1 MTSDE
6 KKRFD
11 RLKPKVDEYAKH
23 LARLKPVYDRHPAG
37 EDLLNVLLNELDLR
51 VLVMNA
57 NRPWVSTFDAIVEA
71 NPAASLVFLERLQ
84 AVYNAEFEFLKT
96 AANNIVRE
104 DKLFG
109 VLAELRRL

>member
-6 KKRFD
+6 RQLLD
-11 RLKPKVDEYAKH
+11 RLKPQVDKYANAIAQ
-23 LARLKPVYDRHPAG
+23 LQPVFDSHPAVG
-37 EDLLNVLLNELDLR
+37 DFMNVLYRELDLR
-51 VLVMNA
+51 VLVLGLD
-57 NRPWVSTFDAIVEA
+57 RSWGDTLKAILVD

-84 AVYNAEFEFLKT
+84 AVYNAEFELLKM